1 MRRRVGAPG
10 PARALAVDDGEVVGY
25 VAVVPLHG
33 WSSHVGEVRVIVDPE
48 HRGRGIGRALAR
60 RAVLEALELGLTKM
74 VVEVIA
80 DQEPT
85 IAMFRS
91 LGFDPEALLT
101 DHVRDRAGE
110 LRDLMILAH
119 SVEEQW
125 SSMVVAGIADELC
138 DAAPASTSSSRRS
151 VNALRGR
158 DPPAR
163 ATCSARS
170 PMPAVRARRARSSTR
185 PRT

>member
-1 MRRRVGAPG
+1 MMEIKPLEPADREALERFLARVPEGDRTFFKEDVEAPEVVDAWTRPG
-10 PARALAVDDGEVVGY
+10 PARALALRDGDVVGY

-60 RAVLEALELGLTKM
+60 RAVMEAVELDLSKM
-74 VVEVIA
+74 VVEVVA

-101 DHVRDRAGE
+101 DHVRDQSGS
-110 LRDLMILAH
+110 LRDLMVLAH

-125 SSMVVAGIADELC
+125 SSLVTAGIADEL
-138 DAAPASTSSSRRS
+138 
-151 VNALRGR
+151 
-158 DPPAR
+158 
-163 ATCSARS
+163 
-170 PMPAVRARRARSSTR
+170 
-185 PRT
+185 